1 MRLTGK
7 VAIVTGASTGL
18 GRAIA
23 LRYAAEGASVV
34 VADINDPQ
42 PVVSEILGLGA
53 VAMGQQV
60 DVASEDQVEAMIAD
74 VTSRLGQ
81 IDVLVNNAAVSASLK
96 QQPFEDIDLHEWRKV
111 MDVNVLGVFLC
122 IKAVAPGMRA
132 RRSGSIINIGSGTAI
147 KGLPRLTHY
156 VASKAAVHV
165 MTRSL
170 ARELGVDNITINAI
184 APGYFL
190 TEGNL
195 GNAEFLAMQRGMA
208 VQNRSIPRDAF
219 PDDLT
224 GAAVFF
230 ASDDSRFITG
240 QILPVDGG
248 SA

>member
-1 MRLTGK
+1 MQLSGK

-23 LRYAAEGASVV
+23 GRYAAEGAAVV
-34 VADINDPQ
+34 VADINDPE
-42 PVVSEILGLGA
+42 PAVAEILEAGGVA
-53 VAMGQQV
+53 VGQRV
-60 DVASEDQVEAMIAD
+60 DVASEDQVTAMVAEVI
-74 VTSRLGQ
+74 SRFGQ

-122 IKAVAPGMRA
+122 IRAVTPSMRA

-147 KGLPRLTHY
+147 KALPRLTHY

-195 GNAEFLAMQRGMA
+195 GNPEFLALQRDIA
-208 VQNRSIPRDAF
+208 VQNRSIPRDAY

-230 ASDDSRFITG
+230 AGDQSRFITG

-248 SA
+248 SV